1 MKNVQKYHLAS
12 ENSDA
17 AETSF
22 QSEIPAKASS
32 DEDGS
37 YQTVDKGTDDIAN
50 DIANTSVK
58 IEYNRKE

>member
-17 AETSF
+17 TETSIK
-22 QSEIPAKASS
+22 SEIPAKAPS

-58 IEYNRKE
+58 TEYNRQE

>member
-17 AETSF
+17 TETSIK
-22 QSEIPAKASS
+22 SEIPAKAPS

-50 DIANTSVK
+50 DIAIASIE
-58 IEYNRKE
+58 IEYCRKE